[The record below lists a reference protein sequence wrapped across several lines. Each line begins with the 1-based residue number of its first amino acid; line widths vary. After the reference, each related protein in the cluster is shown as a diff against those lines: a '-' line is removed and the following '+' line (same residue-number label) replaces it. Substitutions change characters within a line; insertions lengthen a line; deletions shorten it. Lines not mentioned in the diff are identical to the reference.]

1 MQVQKV
7 KLILQSR
14 LMNYGI
20 RTAEGGGSVIGVR
33 KGEDIIIEG
42 QETKQN
48 MVVLHP
54 KKHIINYGS

>member
-1 MQVQKV
+1 
-7 KLILQSR
+7 
-14 LMNYGI
+14 MNYGI
-20 RTAEGGGSVIGVR
+20 RTAEGAGSVIGVR